1 MKLWSDAPI
10 SQFEIA
16 QAELGD
22 GTKKGGEAGDMK
34 MYQEKNKYLKTSR
47 PRDI

>member
-1 MKLWSDAPI
+1 MKLWSDALI
-10 SQFEIA
+10 TQFEIA

-22 GTKKGGEAGDMK
+22 GTKKVGEAGDMK
-34 MYQEKNKYLKTSR
+34 MYQQKNKYLKTSR